1 MQDWW
6 SWPSFL
12 IGVLFTPLCFAVWA
26 VTTYAVAHPEK
37 RSNMFWATAF
47 VVVLVFVL
55 GLAAYGL
62 LRIVTG

>member
-1 MQDWW
+1 M
-6 SWPSFL
+6 
-12 IGVLFTPLCFAVWA
+12 LFTPLCFAVWA